1 MLIQLC
7 LFFRDI
13 IFVIF
18 FESYRVD
25 EIIVMVDVLVLKK

>member
-18 FESYRVD
+18 FENYRVD
-25 EIIVMVDVLVLKK
+25 EIIVKVDVLVLVK